1 MNCPRLGTHWKRLKR
16 GFLKVMNDKVEE
28 MEEKLDK
35 LTDKKPV
42 LIPLVVL
49 ENAMARAERREKHHF
64 ILFVTILICM
74 IVSNL
79 TWACY
84 SINIERKEIS
94 SIMVEDNMS
103 NMQNQIN

>member
-1 MNCPRLGTHWKRLKR
+1 
-16 GFLKVMNDKVEE
+16 MNDRAEE

-64 ILFVTILICM
+64 ILLVTIIICV
-74 IVSNL
+74 IVSNI
-79 TWACY
+79 TWACCY
-84 SINIERKEIS
+84 TNIEREEIS
-94 SIMVEDNMS
+94 SIMVD
-103 NMQNQIN
+103 

>member
-1 MNCPRLGTHWKRLKR
+1 MMNNKT
-16 GFLKVMNDKVEE
+16 EE

-64 ILFVTILICM
+64 ILFVIILICV
-74 IVSNL
+74 IISNL
-79 TWACY
+79 TWAYCY
-84 SINIERKEIS
+84 TNIEREEIS
-94 SIMVEDNMS
+94 SIMVD
-103 NMQNQIN
+103 

>member
-1 MNCPRLGTHWKRLKR
+1 MNNKA
-16 GFLKVMNDKVEE
+16 EE

-64 ILFVTILICM
+64 ILFIIILICV
-74 IVSNL
+74 IISNL
-79 TWACY
+79 TWAYCY
-84 SINIERKEIS
+84 TKIEREEIS
-94 SIMVEDNMS
+94 SIMVD
-103 NMQNQIN
+103 

>member
-1 MNCPRLGTHWKRLKR
+1 MMNNKA
-16 GFLKVMNDKVEE
+16 EE

-64 ILFVTILICM
+64 ILFITILICV
-74 IVSNL
+74 IISNL

-84 SINIERKEIS
+84 SINIEREEIS
-94 SIMVEDNMS
+94 SVMIEDNKKAVEDRGVRE
-103 NMQNQIN
+103 I

>member
-1 MNCPRLGTHWKRLKR
+1 
-16 GFLKVMNDKVEE
+16 MNDKVEE

-64 ILFVTILICM
+64 ILFVTILICV
-74 IVSNL
+74 IISNL

-84 SINIERKEIS
+84 YTNIERKEIS
-94 SIMVEDNMS
+94 SIMVEDNIERFENRGDWKNS
-103 NMQNQIN
+103 N

>member
-1 MNCPRLGTHWKRLKR
+1 MNNKA
-16 GFLKVMNDKVEE
+16 EE

-64 ILFVTILICM
+64 ILLVTILICV
-74 IVSNL
+74 IISNL
-79 TWACY
+79 TWAYCY
-84 SINIERKEIS
+84 TNIEREEIS
-94 SIMVEDNMS
+94 SIMAD
-103 NMQNQIN
+103 

>member
-1 MNCPRLGTHWKRLKR
+1 MNNKA
-16 GFLKVMNDKVEE
+16 EE

-64 ILFVTILICM
+64 ILFIIILICV
-74 IVSNL
+74 IISNL

-84 SINIERKEIS
+84 SINIEREEIS
-94 SIMVEDNMS
+94 SVMIEDNKES
-103 NMQNQIN
+103 VENRGVREI

>member
-1 MNCPRLGTHWKRLKR
+1 MNE
-16 GFLKVMNDKVEE
+16 KVEE

-64 ILFVTILICM
+64 ILFVTILVCM
-74 IVSNL
+74 IVFSL
-79 TWACY
+79 TWAYCY
-84 SINIERKEIS
+84 TNIEREEIS
-94 SIMVEDNMS
+94 SIIAD
-103 NMQNQIN
+103 

>member
-1 MNCPRLGTHWKRLKR
+1 MNER
-16 GFLKVMNDKVEE
+16 VEE

-49 ENAMARAERREKHHF
+49 ENAMARAERREKHNF
-64 ILFVTILICM
+64 ILFVIILVCV

-79 TWACY
+79 TWAYCY
-84 SINIERKEIS
+84 TNIETEEIS
-94 SIMVEDNMS
+94 SIMVD
-103 NMQNQIN
+103 

>member
-1 MNCPRLGTHWKRLKR
+1 MMNSKE
-16 GFLKVMNDKVEE
+16 EE

-64 ILFVTILICM
+64 ILFVTIIICM
-74 IVSNL
+74 IVCNL
-79 TWACY
+79 SWAYCY
-84 SINIERKEIS
+84 TNIEREEIS
-94 SIMVEDNMS
+94 PIMVEDKA
-103 NMQNQIN
+103 IL

>member
-1 MNCPRLGTHWKRLKR
+1 MMNNKA
-16 GFLKVMNDKVEE
+16 EE

-64 ILFVTILICM
+64 ILFITILICV
-74 IVSNL
+74 IISNL

-84 SINIERKEIS
+84 SINIEREEIS
-94 SIMVEDNMS
+94 SVMIEDNKKTVEDRGVRE
-103 NMQNQIN
+103 I

>member
-1 MNCPRLGTHWKRLKR
+1 M
-16 GFLKVMNDKVEE
+16 MNDKVEE

-64 ILFVTILICM
+64 ILFVIILVCV
-74 IVSNL
+74 IVSNIS
-79 TWACY
+79 WAYCY
-84 SINIERKEIS
+84 TNTERQEIS
-94 SIMVEDNMS
+94 SIMVD
-103 NMQNQIN
+103 

>member
-1 MNCPRLGTHWKRLKR
+1 
-16 GFLKVMNDKVEE
+16 MNDKAEE

-64 ILFVTILICM
+64 ILFVTILICV
-74 IVSNL
+74 IISNL
-79 TWACY
+79 TWAYCY
-84 SINIERKEIS
+84 INIEREEIS
-94 SIMVEDNMS
+94 SIMVEDNVERAENRWDWEES
-103 NMQNQIN
+103 H